1 MLVGSDVSLVDDAA
15 ELLTACY
22 SRGAFKRNELPWLS
36 CQKVAVS

>member
-22 SRGAFKRNELPWLS
+22 SRGAFKRNNPGCSNIMTTYLL
-36 CQKVAVS
+36 